1 MPDARDRRADEREA
15 AHCSGAVPRRPVT
28 IVRGEGTQ
36 LWDDQARAYLDC
48 ASAHGWAGLGHGHP
62 VVLRAIREQAGILV
76 AHTESSFNDQR
87 AAWMDELATVVN
99 RQLGGGDHD
108 RYTRV
113 MPANSGAEAV
123 EGALKFARRVTGRA
137 GFVALYRGFHGRTF
151 GALSAT
157 GTAKYR
163 APFEPVVPGF
173 QHVALDD
180 VVALDAAVTDETAGV
195 LLEIVQGEGGVHVA
209 DPAFLHAARAACDRH
224 GALLIVDEIQTGL
237 GRTGRWFA
245 CEHAGLMPDILV
257 LGKLLGGGIPMGAAV
272 WRERLGTFQPG
283 EHGSTFAGNPLAC
296 AASRAVL
303 SVLAEERL
311 PERAAALGASTLA
324 ALRALERPQVREVR
338 GLGLM
343 LGVELRGRV
352 TPVLHGLMER
362 GIWALPAGANV
373 LRLLPPL
380 TIAPDDLDRVVT
392 TIAEVLDA

>member
-1 MPDARDRRADEREA
+1 MTDEPNPGADEREA
-15 AHCSGAVPRRPVT
+15 AHFSGAVPRRPVT
-28 IVRGEGTQ
+28 IVRGEGTR
-36 LWDDQARAYLDC
+36 LWDDQGRSYLDC

-62 VVLRAIREQAGILV
+62 TVLRAIREQAGVLV

-99 RQLGGGDHD
+99 RQLGGGARDP
-108 RYTRV
+108 YARV

-123 EGALKFARRVTGRA
+123 EGAIKFARRVTGRV
-137 GFVALYRGFHGRTF
+137 GFVALHQGFHGRTF

-163 APFEPVVPGF
+163 APFEPLVPGF
-173 QHVALDD
+173 QHVALND
-180 VVALDAAVTDETAGV
+180 VAALDAAVTDETAGV
-195 LLEIVQGEGGVHVA
+195 ILEIVQGEGGVHVA
-209 DPAFLHAARAACDRH
+209 DPAFLEAARAACDRH

-245 CEHAGLMPDILV
+245 CEHTGLTPDILV

-303 SVLAEERL
+303 SVLAAERL
-311 PERAAALGASTLA
+311 PERAAALGASTLT
-324 ALRALERPQVREVR
+324 ALRALASPQIRAVR

-352 TPVLHGLMER
+352 TPVLQGLMER

-380 TIAPDDLDRVVT
+380 TIAPDDLDRVVAT
-392 TIAEVLDA
+392 LAEVLDG